1 MEHQTK
7 NISTYCCNID
17 PALITPE
24 TVRGFSLGEITER
37 YGTIGLYA
45 HLVDVI
51 KQKGFEDN
59 DLIQTSLHLGLT
71 LHADDKRT
79 NGHYTDHLMRVTT
92 HLLETLNI
100 TDPNII
106 AASPLHDVFED
117 HPRDLVYAL
126 TGEKISDP
134 QKARKIGH
142 EVLAR
147 LTNIDV
153 VEIVE
158 SVTNPIVM
166 PGQDKFE
173 VYTNHVDELVEN
185 YPKGRALKLAD
196 FIDNACGNNATI
208 GPKQQKLDEK
218 YIGQYRTHMM
228 GLFLPDSLIIGKERQ
243 QALHLLSKGHARA
256 LGRLA
261 AKDLVTRTSA
271 L

>member
-1 MEHQTK
+1 MEYP
-7 NISTYCCNID
+7 NENLSTYCCNID

-24 TVRGFSLGEITER
+24 IVRGFSLGEITER

-51 KQKGFEDN
+51 KQKGFEDS
-59 DLIQTSLHLGLT
+59 DLIQTSLQLGLA

-79 NGHYTDHLMRVTT
+79 NGHYTDHLMRVTA

-100 TDPNII
+100 TDPDII
-106 AASPLHDVFED
+106 AAAPLHDIFED
-117 HPRDLVYAL
+117 HPVDLVYAL
-126 TGEKISDP
+126 TGERELDP

-142 EVLAR
+142 EVLVR
-147 LTNIDV
+147 LTNVDV
-153 VEIVE
+153 VEIIE

-173 VYTNHVDELVEN
+173 IYTSHITDLVEN
-185 YPKGRALKLAD
+185 HPKGRVLKVAD

-208 GPKQQKLDEK
+208 GPKQRRLDEK

-228 GLFLPDSLIIGKERQ
+228 GLFLPDSLVVGRERQ
-243 QALHLLSKGHARA
+243 HALHLLSKGHARA

-261 AKDLVTRTSA
+261 AKDLVTETFA